1 MDNITQQAMNEIE
14 TRHTEIIKL
23 ENSIRELH
31 DMFMDMAMLVENQVK
46 ILILSLSHNSYNC
59 VVWVFEKIMNTS
71 FNWQSICHRRGYRVN
86 FLTSELWFEL
96 VPWLMQRFSNIKIIN
111 QLSMLTCCS
120 SLSLKL
126 TTLHIQKLAC
136 LLICIEVVEC
146 ISINI
151 DLPVPTELEQV
162 MFSAPSGCL
171 LNISVI
177 LDRIFEDKII
187 FGPMIS

>member
-1 MDNITQQAMNEIE
+1 MNEIE